1 MFQEIRSAMEKV
13 QVLQKSQQNLQC
25 AFCRDSLGKRVLCCQ
40 LCGIQLHDD
49 CFRER
54 YRDSDINR
62 KVRCVTLG
70 CQGLLADFESDH
82 ERVSRDEIIEREEAR
97 RKARRAT
104 RRWLQRTREERE
116 LERQKLEAEQR
127 RSERLA
133 RYDRRMN
140 GLKKKKL
147 RIPTLHISRDL
158 LGVIGICIGAFLGML
173 SALAGTTHPGALFA
187 MTIFGAILGLIAVL
201 GLFDVEET
209 SPFYRNIAAVKKK
222 HQKSDPS
229 SGSSTL

>member
-1 MFQEIRSAMEKV
+1 MEKV

-54 YRDSDINR
+54 YRDTDINK

-70 CQGLLADFESDH
+70 CQGLLANFESDY
-82 ERVSRDEIIEREEAR
+82 ERVSRDEIIEKEEAR

-104 RRWLQRTREERE
+104 RRWLKKTKEDR
-116 LERQKLEAEQR
+116 EAERRKIEEQQR
-127 RSERLA
+127 SSERRA
-133 RYDRRMN
+133 RFDRCMN
-140 GLKKKKL
+140 GLKKKKKL
-147 RIPTLHISRDL
+147 RIPKLRVSKDI
-158 LGVIGICIGAFLGML
+158 LGVIGICLGAFLGML
-173 SALAGTTHPGALFA
+173 SALAGTTHPAALFA
-187 MTIFGAILGLIAVL
+187 MTIFGAIVGLITVL

-222 HQKSDPS
+222 REKPGNS